1 MKRILILGCGWLA
14 EEFAHLQLK
23 NMNQVWATTTTEEK
37 YHRLKNDG
45 IFAYVHNF
53 DGAINKASNTIES
66 NPENILAESLKNF
79 GPFDLILTSIPAT
92 NRNTVE
98 ELQIRFSNVYSLLS
112 RLEFEQH
119 IFLSSVGIYPDM
131 DGFFDES
138 NHQTTHLN
146 PKLLMAEEA
155 MLKLPNTHV
164 FRLGGLFGKQR
175 IFAKYFEDRIVQTG
189 DQPANFIH
197 LEDVCG
203 VLDQALHKGLKETI
217 YNLVT
222 PEHPLKKEVILAS
235 AEKYGYKKP
244 LGFQPEN
251 SFQKIVSGNK
261 IAQELNYGFK
271 YPSPLYF

>member
-14 EEFAHLQLK
+14 EEFAHQQLK
-23 NMNQVWATTTTEEK
+23 NKHQVWATTTTEEK

-53 DGAINKASNTIES
+53 DGTLNKASNSIES
-66 NPENILAESLKNF
+66 NPENILAESLKTSD
-79 GPFDLILTSIPAT
+79 PFDLVLTSIPAT

-98 ELQIRFSNVYSLLS
+98 ELQIRFSKVYSLISKLHYK
-112 RLEFEQH
+112 QH

-131 DGFFDES
+131 DGIFDES
-138 NHQTTHLN
+138 YKELLN
-146 PKLLMAEEA
+146 PKLHLAEEA
-155 MLKLPNTHV
+155 LLELPNTHV

-203 VLDQALHKGLKETI
+203 ILDQALNKGLKETI

-244 LGFQPEN
+244 LGIQPEN
-251 SFQKIVSGNK
+251 SFQKIVSGDK

-271 YPSPLYF
+271 YPSPLDF